1 MKLTKKLIGS
11 VIALLLVLSFCL
23 VGCSTVNE
31 NAGVEELLLVL
42 TEEDFVYLEDYPDLK
57 RLDLTGTTCYDAI
70 MAYKEAHPEV
80 EVIYTVT
87 LGGEKYAPDVK
98 ELTLEAGSFEMEE
111 LMDTLRYLPEVTQL
125 NLPGTPLTDEELA
138 AFTAAYPQINVKYS
152 MALLGKTYDPDITEL
167 NLSGMT
173 SAQVAEAAEV
183 LPQFEYVTSVELM
196 DEKGE
201 CALTLEDVKTL
212 QEALPGAVFNYTF
225 EFYGQTLSTA
235 DTTVEYYD
243 VHFGNESEQDIRNA
257 LDVLTNCTYFKLDN
271 CDVDSVIMASIRDD
285 YPDVKVVWRI
295 WADKF
300 TMCTD
305 ETMVRMT
312 FNLDNEDIDELKYCT
327 DVTYMDIGHN
337 SSLTDISFVEYMTKL
352 ECVIVSGAPLTDIS
366 YFADHDSLIWLEL
379 CFCGNVKD
387 ISVLSTCDNLK
398 YLNISYS
405 QVSDL
410 SALEHLPLER
420 LNAMHTNIS
429 SATEKQFVEWHP
441 ECISVF
447 EGKQPYGYGWRY
459 NDHGYTFFEYY
470 ANMREVFRYA
480 EEGYSGNKME
490 R

>member
-1 MKLTKKLIGS
+1 MNLRKKLLCC
-11 VIALLLVLSFCL
+11 VMLLALVLSFCL
-23 VGCSTVNE
+23 AGCTGNE
-31 NAGVEELLLVL
+31 NAGVEELVLVL

-57 RLDLTGTTCYDAI
+57 RLDLTGTTCYDTI
-70 MAYKEAHPEV
+70 LAYMEAHPEV
-80 EVIYTVT
+80 EVTYTVT
-87 LGGEKYAPDVK
+87 LSGTKYAPDTT
-98 ELTLEAGSFEMEE
+98 ELTLEPEVFQLDE
-111 LMDTLRYLPEVTQL
+111 LLEALPYLPDVTYI
-125 NLPGTPLTDEELA
+125 NLPGTALTDEALA
-138 AFTAAYPQINVKYS
+138 AITGARPGIQVEYS
-152 MALLGKTYDPDITEL
+152 MPLLGQIYDPDTTEL
-167 NLSGMT
+167 NLAGITGEDVEEVVSLLPKFT
-173 SAQVAEAAEV
+173 S
-183 LPQFEYVTSVELM
+183 VTYVELM
-196 DEKGE
+196 DEAGQ
-201 CALTLEDVKTL
+201 CALSLEDVKAL
-212 QEALPGAVFNYTF
+212 QDALPGAFFNYAF

-235 DTTVEYYD
+235 NETVEYYD
-243 VHFGNESEQDIRNA
+243 VHFGNESEQDIRQA

-285 YPDVKVVWRI
+285 YPEVKVVWRI
-295 WADKF
+295 WADYF

-305 ETMVRMT
+305 ETMIRMT
-312 FNLDNEDIDELKYCT
+312 FDLEDEDVAELKYCT

-337 SSLTDISFVEYMTKL
+337 SSLTDISFVQYMTKL

-366 YFADHDSLIWLEL
+366 YFADHDSLTWLEL

-387 ISVLSTCDNLK
+387 ISVLETCDNLK

-429 SATEKQFVEWHP
+429 SATEKEFVSWHP
-441 ECISVF
+441 DCISVF

-480 EEGYSGNKME
+480 DKSYNGNKME